1 MTSISATVPVSID
14 ILTSV
19 KYLNFAWLLP
29 VAVATAC
36 SGPTEPQFVPADAAQ
51 IRQRTQE
58 YEAAFNAKDAA
69 KVATF
74 YPGEAVFMPP
84 NAPTIRGRE
93 DIQKFYVDLIAQ
105 GGTDLEM
112 DTKDV
117 RGHGPLAYEA
127 GGYALHRKP
136 ANGPALRD
144 RGKYLLIW
152 RHVNGVVDHRVHH
165 VEQRPAGDRPDGQL
179 TPSCHASP
187 SRRMRSSRRSRRIHH
202 EAFLRELCELRDHRD
217 EPSAAFMR

>member
-1 MTSISATVPVSID
+1 MTSIRSQSPYPSLMV
-14 ILTSV
+14 TSV
-19 KYLNFAWLLP
+19 KYLKLAWLLP

-36 SGPTEPQFVPADAAQ
+36 SGPAEPQFVQADAAQ

-93 DIQKFYVDLIAQ
+93 EIQKFYVDLIAQ

-127 GGYALHRKP
+127 GGYSLHRKP
-136 ANGPALRD
+136 ASGTALRD
-144 RGKYLLIW
+144 RGKYLFIW
-152 RHVNGVVDHRVHH
+152 RNVNGVWTI
-165 VEQRPAGDRPDGQL
+165 ES
-179 TPSCHASP
+179 T
-187 SRRMRSSRRSRRIHH
+187 MWSSDLP
-202 EAFLRELCELRDHRD
+202 EMVPMAN
-217 EPSAAFMR
+217 

>member
-1 MTSISATVPVSID
+1 MTSIRSESPYPSLMV
-14 ILTSV
+14 TSV
-19 KYLNFAWLLP
+19 KYLKLAWLLP

-36 SGPTEPQFVPADAAQ
+36 SGPAEPQFVQADAAQ

-93 DIQKFYVDLIAQ
+93 EIQKFYVDLIAQ

-117 RGHGPLAYEA
+117 RGHGPLAYES
-127 GGYALHRKP
+127 GGYSLHRKP
-136 ANGPALRD
+136 ASGTALRD
-144 RGKYLLIW
+144 RGKYLFIW
-152 RHVNGVVDHRVHH
+152 RNVNGVWTI
-165 VEQRPAGDRPDGQL
+165 ES
-179 TPSCHASP
+179 TIW
-187 SRRMRSSRRSRRIHH
+187 SSDLP
-202 EAFLRELCELRDHRD
+202 EMVPMAN
-217 EPSAAFMR
+217 